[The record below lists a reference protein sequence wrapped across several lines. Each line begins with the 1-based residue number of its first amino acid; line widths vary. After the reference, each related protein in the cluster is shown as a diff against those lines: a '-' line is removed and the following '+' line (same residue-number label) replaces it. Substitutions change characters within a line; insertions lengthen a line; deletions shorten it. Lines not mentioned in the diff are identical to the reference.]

1 MFAYVLPY
9 GKLRSEW
16 GKVCRGRCLAV
27 ARIGSDES
35 TGAHTV
41 VDLDSSKRGTSVVL
55 NTGRMR
61 LRPIS
66 SGDVDA
72 LHALWTDPDVRRYLW
87 DDRIIPRDTVEDFVA
102 QSLATFESDGFGFF
116 ALELQDR
123 HGELIGFCGHRRA
136 EDAEGQIELLYG
148 IHPTHWGE
156 GLVAE
161 AANEVL
167 RFGFESCDFDRV
179 IAATDT
185 PNQQSVRVL
194 QKLGMTFDCR
204 REFHGLDTVFYS
216 MTRSEFL
223 ESD

>member
-1 MFAYVLPY
+1 MFAYVPGY
-9 GKLRSEW
+9 GKLETGRRS
-16 GKVCRGRCLAV
+16 GRRALPEV
-27 ARIGSDES
+27 DV
-35 TGAHTV
+35 AHT
-41 VDLDSSKRGTSVVL
+41 DNTGSTQTERPSAVL

-66 SGDVDA
+66 SNDVDA

-87 DDRIIPRDTVEDFVA
+87 DDRIIPRATVEEIVA
-102 QSLATFESDGFGFF
+102 QSLATFEAEGFGFF
-116 ALELQDR
+116 ALEMQDQS
-123 HGELIGFCGHRRA
+123 GDLIGFCGHRRA
-136 EDAEGQIELLYG
+136 EDAEGEVELMYG
-148 IHPTHWGE
+148 IHPTYWGE

-161 AANEVL
+161 AAREVL

-194 QKLGMTFDCR
+194 QKLGMTFECR
-204 REFHGLDTVFYS
+204 REFHGLDTVFFS

-223 ESD
+223 DAD

>member
-1 MFAYVLPY
+1 LP
-9 GKLRSEW
+9 E
-16 GKVCRGRCLAV
+16 
-27 ARIGSDES
+27 
-35 TGAHTV
+35 
-41 VDLDSSKRGTSVVL
+41 VDVEKTRKRTSAVL

-66 SGDVDA
+66 SDDVDA

-87 DDRIIPRDTVEDFVA
+87 DDRIIPRETVEQIVA

-116 ALELQDR
+116 ALEMQDQS
-123 HGELIGFCGHRRA
+123 GELIGFCGHRHA
-136 EDAEGQIELLYG
+136 EDVQGQVELLYG
-148 IHPTHWGE
+148 IHPTYWGE

-161 AANEVL
+161 AAREVL

-194 QKLGMTFDCR
+194 QKLGMTFECR

-223 ESD
+223 ETD

>member
-1 MFAYVLPY
+1 MYRAMANSKPEGRWGRRALP
-9 GKLRSEW
+9 E
-16 GKVCRGRCLAV
+16 
-27 ARIGSDES
+27 
-35 TGAHTV
+35 
-41 VDLDSSKRGTSVVL
+41 VDVDKTEKRTRAVL

-66 SGDVDA
+66 SDDVDA

-87 DDRIIPRDTVEDFVA
+87 DDRIIPRDTVAQIIA
-102 QSLATFESDGFGFF
+102 QSLATFESDGYGFF
-116 ALELQDR
+116 ALEMQDQP
-123 HGELIGFCGHRRA
+123 GDLIGFCGHRRA
-136 EDAEGQIELLYG
+136 DVQGQIELLYG
-148 IHPTHWGE
+148 IHPTYWGE

-161 AANEVL
+161 AAHEVL

>member
-1 MFAYVLPY
+1 
-9 GKLRSEW
+9 
-16 GKVCRGRCLAV
+16 
-27 ARIGSDES
+27 
-35 TGAHTV
+35 V
-41 VDLDSSKRGTSVVL
+41 VDVDSSKRRTGVVL

-66 SGDVDA
+66 SDDVDA

-87 DDRIIPRDTVEDFVA
+87 DDRIIPRETVEDIVA
-102 QSLATFESDGFGFF
+102 QSLATFETDGFGFF
-116 ALELQDR
+116 ALELQDQR
-123 HGELIGFCGHRRA
+123 ESGLIGFCGHRRA

-167 RFGFESCDFDRV
+167 RFGFESCEFDRV

-194 QKLGMTFDCR
+194 QKLGMTFERR

>member
-1 MFAYVLPY
+1 MFAYVPGY
-9 GKLRSEW
+9 GKLETGRRS
-16 GKVCRGRCLAV
+16 GRRALPEV
-27 ARIGSDES
+27 DV
-35 TGAHTV
+35 AHT
-41 VDLDSSKRGTSVVL
+41 DNTGSTQTERPSAVL

-66 SGDVDA
+66 SNDVDA

-87 DDRIIPRDTVEDFVA
+87 DDRIIPRATVEEIVA
-102 QSLATFESDGFGFF
+102 QSLATFEAEGFGFF
-116 ALELQDR
+116 ALEMQDQS
-123 HGELIGFCGHRRA
+123 GDLIGFCGHRRA
-136 EDAEGQIELLYG
+136 EDAEGQVELLYG
-148 IHPTHWGE
+148 IHPTYWGE

-161 AANEVL
+161 AAREVL
-167 RFGFESCDFDRV
+167 RFGFESCEFDRV

-204 REFHGLDTVFYS
+204 REFHGLDTVFFS

-223 ESD
+223 NTD

>member
-1 MFAYVLPY
+1 M
-9 GKLRSEW
+9 
-16 GKVCRGRCLAV
+16 
-27 ARIGSDES
+27 
-35 TGAHTV
+35 
-41 VDLDSSKRGTSVVL
+41 DSSENRTSAVL
-55 NTGRMR
+55 NTQRMR

-66 SGDVDA
+66 PDDVDA

-87 DDRIIPRDTVEDFVA
+87 DDRIIPRETVEEIVA
-102 QSLATFESDGFGFF
+102 QSLATFESDGYGFF
-116 ALELQDR
+116 ALEMQDQTAD
-123 HGELIGFCGHRRA
+123 LIGFCGHRRA
-136 EDAEGQIELLYG
+136 DVEGQIELLYG
-148 IHPTHWGE
+148 IHPTYWGE

-194 QKLGMTFDCR
+194 QKLGMTFECR

>member
-1 MFAYVLPY
+1 MYPAMANSGRQGGWADRALP
-9 GKLRSEW
+9 E
-16 GKVCRGRCLAV
+16 
-27 ARIGSDES
+27 
-35 TGAHTV
+35 
-41 VDLDSSKRGTSVVL
+41 VDLNKTEKRTSAVL

-66 SGDVDA
+66 SDDVDA

-87 DDRIIPRDTVEDFVA
+87 DDRIIPRETVAQIIA
-102 QSLATFESDGFGFF
+102 QSLATFESDGYGFF
-116 ALELQDR
+116 ALEMQDQS
-123 HGELIGFCGHRRA
+123 GDLIGFCGHRRA
-136 EDAEGQIELLYG
+136 DMEGQIELLYG
-148 IHPTHWGE
+148 IHPTYWGE

-161 AANEVL
+161 AAHEVL

-194 QKLGMTFDCR
+194 QKLGMTFECR

-216 MTRSEFL
+216 MSRSEFL